1 MNSFNQYQP
10 THLIFGTGRLK
21 EVGRVAKQYGNKAML
36 VADPNVK
43 NFLSGAIITAIE
55 SLRGVGIDV
64 VEFNKV
70 HPNPRLIDVQEGA
83 SIARSEGVDLMIAMG
98 GGSSCDTARAIAV
111 ASTHEGTAMDY
122 LYFCEKQPTDKTLPM
137 IMIPTTSG
145 TGSHMSCC
153 AVITD
158 ETKNFKSA
166 LWNRDQLF
174 ARTAIVDPE
183 LMCTVPKSVTAST
196 GFDVFTHLF
205 ESYININHT
214 PYIDVLA
221 LEGIRILA
229 AALPKLIDDLG
240 NVELRSHMA
249 WADTLAGTS
258 IANVGTTLP
267 HGMGQPISGHC
278 PHVSHGQSLAVIYPA
293 FMRFTWKSSI
303 ERFAQVGRV
312 LNPSLEKKS
321 DKIAAEGC
329 CDALD
334 QFLKSIGM
342 WMNLNDLRVPESE
355 IEAILDHC
363 LEFPDCTVNP
373 IVPTRE
379 EAAELYRQSRTN

>member
-10 THLIFGTGRLK
+10 THLIFGAGRLK

-214 PYIDVLA
+214 PYIDLLA

-240 NVELRSHMA
+240 NVELRSQMA

-278 PHVSHGQSLAVIYPA
+278 PHV
-293 FMRFTWKSSI
+293 
-303 ERFAQVGRV
+303 
-312 LNPSLEKKS
+312 
-321 DKIAAEGC
+321 
-329 CDALD
+329 
-334 QFLKSIGM
+334 
-342 WMNLNDLRVPESE
+342 
-355 IEAILDHC
+355 
-363 LEFPDCTVNP
+363 
-373 IVPTRE
+373 
-379 EAAELYRQSRTN
+379 